1 MKKLKKFDILELYR
15 AKNTVLTTKEIA
27 ILWGEKHL
35 STLKA
40 RIHYY
45 VKQGKLHQLRRGIY
59 VKDQDNY
66 DVLELGSKIYTPS
79 YMSFETVL
87 REAGI
92 IFQYYQAIFFASRFS
107 RKVIC
112 DHSRFVFRKLKDEI
126 LYNPNGIVHR
136 GAYSIAS
143 PERAFLDMIYL
154 FPEYYFDNLKSLQWE
169 KCFQLVTLYQSKQLI
184 NRLNSYHK
192 LYA

>member
-1 MKKLKKFDILELYR
+1 MKKFDILALYR
-15 AKNTVLTTKEIA
+15 TKNTVLTAKEIA
-27 ILWGEKHL
+27 ILWGETHL

-59 VKDQDNY
+59 VKDVRSY

-79 YMSFETVL
+79 YVSFETVL

-92 IFQYYQAIFFASRFS
+92 IFQYYETIFWASRFS
-107 RKVIC
+107 QEVTC
-112 DHSRFVFRKLKDEI
+112 DRHRFVFRKLKDEI
-126 LYNPNGIVHR
+126 LYNPGGVVHR
-136 GAYSIAS
+136 NGYSIAS

-154 FPEYYFDNLKSLQWE
+154 FHAYYFDNLGSLQWE
-169 KCFQLVTLYQSKQLI
+169 KCFELVKLYKSKQMI
-184 NRLNSYHK
+184 KRLNHYHK
-192 LYA
+192 LYAE